1 MSTTKSPHSTPTPAP
16 APTLAAHSRGA
27 LTVACVVTVA
37 LAVIAS
43 VTGETF
49 AYAEGFAPPWV
60 AVVAC
65 ALGLASVALQAR
77 QSAST
82 PLAWT
87 SVTLLSWSAAGLVFD
102 VFRAAAVFGVP
113 GLPPLVDWLG
123 LSVRASALTTGVLL
137 AATTLRSADRRHR
150 PGRAWVVAA
159 WLCAAPYPLLKAYWW
174 AGGDMAA
181 ETIGHTDSFPYG
193 EVVAFA
199 LAAVW
204 ATSLAAPVPASP
216 FRTLLVIGGWFA
228 ATALLNL
235 GALAAFGTLADVLGV
250 VDGPISFDGGRWV
263 VTPVYA
269 SWLALGIVLG
279 RLSLAG
285 PPARRRR

>member
-1 MSTTKSPHSTPTPAP
+1 MSFTKTPYNAPTPTPA
-16 APTLAAHSRGA
+16 LAVRSRGA
-27 LTVACVVTVA
+27 LTVACVVTAA

-43 VTGETF
+43 MRGEAM
-49 AYAEGFAPPWV
+49 AYAAGFAPPWV

-65 ALGLASVALQAR
+65 ALGLAGVALPAGHAA
-77 QSAST
+77 SAPIS
-82 PLAWT
+82 WT
-87 SVTLLSWSAAGLVFD
+87 GVTLLSWSAAGLVFD
-102 VFRAAAVFGVP
+102 VFRAAAVLGVP

-123 LSVRASALTTGVLL
+123 LCVRATALTTGVLL
-137 AATTLRSADRRHR
+137 TALTLRRVDRLRR

-159 WLCAAPYPLLKAYWW
+159 WLCAAPYPLLKVYWW
-174 AGGDMAA
+174 AGGGLAA
-181 ETIGHTDSFPYG
+181 EAIGHTDSFPYG
-193 EVVAFA
+193 EVGAFA

-204 ATSLAAPVPASP
+204 ATALAAPVPASP
-216 FRTLLVIGGWFA
+216 SRSLLVAGGWFA
-228 ATALLNL
+228 AAALLNL

>member
-1 MSTTKSPHSTPTPAP
+1 MSTTKSPYSTPTPTP
-16 APTLAAHSRGA
+16 TPTLAARSRGA
-27 LTVACVVTVA
+27 LTVACMVTVA

-43 VTGETF
+43 VRGEAF

-65 ALGLASVALQAR
+65 ALGLAGVTLPAGH
-77 QSAST
+77 SAST

-87 SVTLLSWSAAGLVFD
+87 GVTLLSWSAAGLVFD
-102 VFRAAAVFGVP
+102 VFRAAAVLGVP

-123 LSVRASALTTGVLL
+123 LSLRAMALTSGVLL
-137 AATTLRSADRRHR
+137 AAATLRRIDRLRR
-150 PGRAWVVAA
+150 PGRAWVIAA

-174 AGGDMAA
+174 AGGRLAA
-181 ETIGHTDSFPYG
+181 ESSGHPGSFPYG
-193 EVVAFA
+193 EVVAFG

-204 ATSLAAPVPASP
+204 ATALAVPRSTSP
-216 FRTLLVIGGWFA
+216 ARTLLVAGGWFA
-228 ATALLNL
+228 AAALLNL
-235 GALAAFGTLADVLGV
+235 GALAAFGTLADVFGV
-250 VDGPISFDGGRWV
+250 VDGPISFDGGQWV

-285 PPARRRR
+285 PPAPRRR

>member
-1 MSTTKSPHSTPTPAP
+1 MSITKTLYSTPPPA
-16 APTLAAHSRGA
+16 LAARSRRA
-27 LTVACVVTVA
+27 LTVACLGTAA

-43 VTGETF
+43 VRGEAL
-49 AYAEGFAPPWV
+49 AYTAGFAPPWV

-65 ALGLASVALQAR
+65 ALGLAGVALPAGH
-77 QSAST
+77 SAS
-82 PLAWT
+82 AAISWT
-87 SVTLLSWSAAGLVFD
+87 GVSLLSWSAAGLVFD
-102 VFRAAAVFGVP
+102 LFRAAAVVGVP

-123 LSVRASALTTGVLL
+123 LSVRAAALTSGVLL
-137 AATTLRSADRRHR
+137 AATTLRRVDRLRR

-159 WLCAAPYPLLKAYWW
+159 WLCAAPYPMLKAYWW
-174 AGGDMAA
+174 AGGGLAA
-181 ETIGHTDSFPYG
+181 EAIGHTDSFPYG

-204 ATSLAAPVPASP
+204 ATALRSPVPSSLS
-216 FRTLLVIGGWFA
+216 RTLLVTGGWVA
-228 ATALLNL
+228 ATVLLNL
-235 GALAAFGTLADVLGV
+235 GALAAFGALADILGI
-250 VDGPISFDGGRWV
+250 VDGPISFADGRWV

-285 PPARRRR
+285 PSPRRRR